1 MYQSTHSI
9 LLFDGIC
16 NLCNGVVQFIIKRD
30 KKGIF
35 RFASLQSDIGQE
47 LLAKYG
53 LPTDAINTIVL
64 IENGQ
69 AYTHSSAALKIA
81 PHLSILWIW
90 IKLLWIFPA
99 FIRDW
104 IYNWIAKNRYR
115 WFGKQE
121 SCMLPKQEW
130 KGRFLQ

>member
-1 MYQSTHSI
+1 MYQSTQPI

-16 NLCNGVVQFIIKRD
+16 NLCNGVVQFIIKHD
-30 KKGIF
+30 MKGIF

-53 LPTDAINTIVL
+53 LPTDAISTIVL

-90 IKLLWIFPA
+90 TKLLWIFPA

-121 SCMLPKQEW
+121 SCMLPKEEW